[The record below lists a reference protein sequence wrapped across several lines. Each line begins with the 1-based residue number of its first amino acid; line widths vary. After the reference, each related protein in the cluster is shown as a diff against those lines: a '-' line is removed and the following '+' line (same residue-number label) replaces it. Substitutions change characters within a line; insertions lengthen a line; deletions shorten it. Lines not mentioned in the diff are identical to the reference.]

1 MGIRVARSF
10 VLAISW
16 QALGSD
22 LVGLSLSRE
31 LEMLI
36 ESDKRREEKDSEA

>member
-1 MGIRVARSF
+1 M
-10 VLAISW
+10 LAISW

-22 LVGLSLSRE
+22 LVEQNRLFGLSLSRE

-36 ESDKRREEKDSEA
+36 ESDRRREEKESEALV